1 MPPATQ
7 PWGCRTMIFRDP
19 AGNLVNV
26 SSPAEA
32 APG

>member
-7 PWGCRTMIFRDP
+7 PWGYRTMIFRDL

-26 SSPAEA
+26 SSPVEA
-32 APG
+32 TPG